1 MRETSDAARTAG
13 PSRDRDGYMPIRGY
27 AAIGDGRTVALVAG
41 DGSIDWLALPNL
53 DSPSVFGALLDASRG
68 GRFSLEPALPYETT
82 RRYLPDTNVLETTFT
97 TDLGRVRVTDALL
110 LNGPGLAP
118 LRELVRVVDGID
130 GSVPMS
136 WSVEPRFGYAAA
148 RTSIVVRSGVPVAS
162 SGPDAIGIVSFDLG
176 RPDVADGRI
185 SGGAEVRA
193 GSTGMLVL
201 SAASQEPVVVPSRDE
216 ALDRLRRTRDAWSGW
231 SAARPF
237 AGPFR
242 DAVVR
247 SGLALRLLVFSP
259 SGAIAG
265 AATTSLPEQIGG
277 VRNWD
282 YRFSW
287 VRDAAASLEALIALD
302 CPVEAE
308 AYFWWLMNASQLS
321 RPNLRVLYRLDGGTQ
336 ARERTLDLAGYRR
349 SRPVRAGN
357 AAIDQL
363 QLDIYGD
370 LLHCSWLYAEAVGEL
385 DRDLGNR
392 LARIADLVCE
402 IWRTPDSG
410 IWEVRS
416 EPRHYTQ
423 SKMMCWVALD
433 RAIALATSTR
443 VPSDRV
449 DRWVRERDAIEA
461 FVEERCWSDRLHS
474 YVRSDGSEDLDASV
488 LHASILGYGEPAGE
502 RMLGTMAAIDRHLR
516 NGPLV
521 MRYVVDDGLPGEEGA
536 FLACSFWLA
545 DAWARAGRV
554 DEAEQLMERLI
565 AMANDVGL
573 YAEEIDPADGS
584 FLGNFPQALPHLALI
599 GAATAIE
606 EARRGRT

>member
-1 MRETSDAARTAG
+1 MRERAGAPWNARLA
-13 PSRDRDGYMPIRGY
+13 RDPDGYLPIRGY
-27 AAIGDGRTVALVAG
+27 AAIGDGRTVALVG
-41 DGSIDWLALPNL
+41 LDGSIDWLALPNL

-68 GRFSLEPALPYETT
+68 GRFSLEPAVPYEAT
-82 RRYLPDTNVLETTFT
+82 RRYVPDTNVLETTFT
-97 TDLGRVRVTDALL
+97 TERGAVRLTDALL
-110 LNGPGLAP
+110 MDGPGLAP
-118 LRELVRVVDGID
+118 LRELVRMVEGID
-130 GSVPMS
+130 GTVPMR
-136 WSVEPRFGYAAA
+136 WAVEPRFGYAAA
-148 RTSIVVRSGVPVAS
+148 HTSIELRGGVPIAS
-162 SGPDAIGIVSFDLG
+162 AGSDALGIVSFGLG
-176 RPDVADGRI
+176 RAEVADRRITGR
-185 SGGAEVRA
+185 SEVRG

-201 SAASQEPVVVPSRDE
+201 SATGQEPLVVPSRDE
-216 ALDRLRRTRDAWSGW
+216 ALERLRLTREAWSSW
-231 SAARPF
+231 AAARPDV
-237 AGPFR
+237 GPFR

-265 AATTSLPEQIGG
+265 AATTSLPEEIGG

-287 VRDAAASLEALIALD
+287 VRDAAATLEALIALD

-308 AYFWWLMNASQLS
+308 AYFWWLMSASQLS
-321 RPNLRVLYRLDGGTQ
+321 KPDLQVLYRLDGGGR
-336 ARERTLDLAGYRR
+336 ARERTLDLAGYRG

-370 LLHCSWLYAEAVGEL
+370 LLHCSWLYAETVGEL
-385 DRDLGNR
+385 DRDLGAR
-392 LARIADLVCE
+392 LAGIADLVCG

-416 EPRHYTQ
+416 EPRHFTH

-433 RAIALATSTR
+433 RAIALAASLR

-449 DRWVRERDAIEA
+449 ERWTRERDAIGA

-474 YVRSDGSEDLDASV
+474 YVRSAGSEELDASV
-488 LHASILGYGEPAGE
+488 LHASILGYGEPDGD
-502 RMLGTMAAIDRHLR
+502 RMLGTLAAIERHLR
-516 NGPLV
+516 DGPLV
-521 MRYVVDDGLPGEEGA
+521 TRYLSDDGLPGEEGA

-545 DAWARAGRV
+545 DAWARAGRT
-554 DEAEQLMERLI
+554 DRAEQLMEQLI

-573 YAEEIDPADGS
+573 YAEEVDPEDGA

-599 GAATAIE
+599 GAAAAIE
-606 EARRGRT
+606 EARRT

>member
-1 MRETSDAARTAG
+1 MRERSNAARDAR
-13 PSRDRDGYMPIRGY
+13 PLRDGDGYLPIRGY
-27 AAIGDGRTVALVAG
+27 AAIGDGRTVALVAM

-68 GRFSLEPALPYETT
+68 GRFWLEPPLPYATT
-82 RRYLPDTNVLETTFT
+82 RRYDPDTNVLETTFT
-97 TDLGRVRVTDALL
+97 TDLGTVRVTDALL
-110 LNGPGLAP
+110 FDGSGLSP
-118 LRELVRVVDGID
+118 LRELVRVVDGVD
-130 GSVPMS
+130 GTVPMR
-136 WSVEPRFGYAAA
+136 WSVEPRFGYASA
-148 RTSIVVRSGVPVAS
+148 RTSIAVRDGVPVAS
-162 SGPDAIGIVSFDLG
+162 SGTDALAVVSFGLG

-185 SGGAEVRA
+185 TGGSEVRA

-201 SAASQEPVVVPSRDE
+201 SAASQEPVVVPSRGE
-216 ALDRLRRTRDAWSGW
+216 VLDRLRRTRDAWSGW
-231 SAARPF
+231 AAARSH

-242 DAVVR
+242 DAVIR

-265 AATTSLPEQIGG
+265 AATTSLPEEIGG

-302 CPVEAE
+302 CPIEAE

-321 RPNLRVLYRLDGGTQ
+321 RPNLQVLYRLDGGTR

-363 QLDIYGD
+363 QLDMYGD

-385 DRDLGNR
+385 DGDLGGR
-392 LARIADLVCE
+392 LARIADLVCR
-402 IWRTPDSG
+402 IWRSPDSG

-416 EPRHYTQ
+416 EPRQYTQ

-433 RAIALATSTR
+433 RAIALAASSR
-443 VPSDRV
+443 IPSDRV
-449 DRWVRERDAIEA
+449 DRWVRERDAIET
-461 FVEERCWSDRLHS
+461 FVEERCWSEALRS
-474 YVRSDGSEDLDASV
+474 YVRSAGSEDLDASV

-502 RMLGTMAAIDRHLR
+502 RMLGTLTAIDRHLR
-516 NGPLV
+516 DGPLV
-521 MRYVVDDGLPGEEGA
+521 MRYLGDDGLPGEEGA

-554 DEAEQLMERLI
+554 EEAEQLMERLL

-573 YAEEIDPADGS
+573 YAEEVDPGNGS

-606 EARRGRT
+606 EARRGRP

>member
-1 MRETSDAARTAG
+1 MRETSDAARIAG
-13 PSRDRDGYMPIRGY
+13 PTRDRDGYLPIRGY
-27 AAIGDGRTVALVAG
+27 AAIGDGRTVALVAV

-68 GRFSLEPALPYETT
+68 GRFSLEPTIPYETT
-82 RRYLPDTNVLETTFT
+82 RRYVPGTNVLETTFS
-97 TDLGRVRVTDALL
+97 TDLGTVRVIDALL

-118 LRELVRVVDGID
+118 LRELARVVEGVDGA
-130 GSVPMS
+130 VPMG
-136 WSVEPRFGYAAA
+136 WTVEPRFGYASA
-148 RTSIVVRSGVPVAS
+148 RTSIAVRAGVPIAS
-162 SGPDAIGIVSFDLG
+162 SGPDALGIVSLGLG

-185 SGGAEVRA
+185 SGRADVRA

-201 SAASQEPVVVPSRDE
+201 SAASQEPVVVPSRDDV
-216 ALDRLRRTRDAWSGW
+216 LDRLHRTEDAWSGW
-231 SAARPF
+231 AAARSY

-242 DAVVR
+242 DAVIR

-265 AATTSLPEQIGG
+265 AATTSLPEEIGG

-321 RPNLRVLYRLDGGTQ
+321 RPNLQVLYRLDGGIR
-336 ARERTLDLAGYRR
+336 ARERTLDLAGYRS

-385 DRDLGNR
+385 DRDLGAR

-433 RAIALATSTR
+433 RAIALAASAR

-449 DRWVRERDAIEA
+449 DRWARERDAIEA
-461 FVEERCWSDRLHS
+461 FVEERCWSDSLHS

-488 LHASILGYGEPAGE
+488 LHASILGYGAPAGE
-502 RMLGTMAAIDRHLR
+502 RMLGTLAAIDRHLR
-516 NGPLV
+516 DGPLV
-521 MRYVVDDGLPGEEGA
+521 MRYLGDDGLPGEEGA
-536 FLACSFWLA
+536 FVACSFWLV

-554 DEAEQLMERLI
+554 DEAEQLMERLLS
-565 AMANDVGL
+565 MANDVGL
-573 YAEEIDPADGS
+573 FAEEVDPEDGA

-606 EARRGRT
+606 EARRGET

>member
-1 MRETSDAARTAG
+1 MRERSDAARDARPT
-13 PSRDRDGYMPIRGY
+13 RDRDGYLPIRGY
-27 AAIGDGRTVALVAG
+27 AAIGDGRTVALVAV

-82 RRYLPDTNVLETTFT
+82 RSYVPDTNVLETMFT
-97 TDLGRVRVTDALL
+97 TDLGTVRVTDALL
-110 LNGPGLAP
+110 LNGPGPAP
-118 LRELVRVVDGID
+118 LRELVRVVDGVD
-130 GSVPMS
+130 GTVPMR

-148 RTSIVVRSGVPVAS
+148 RTSIAVRDGVPVAS
-162 SGPDAIGIVSFDLG
+162 SGADAIGIVSFGLG

-185 SGGAEVRA
+185 TGRSEVRA
-193 GSTGMLVL
+193 GSAGMLVL
-201 SAASQEPVVVPSRDE
+201 SAASQEPVVIPSRDE
-216 ALDRLRRTRDAWSGW
+216 VLDRLHRTREAWRGW
-231 SAARPF
+231 AAARLYE
-237 AGPFR
+237 GPLR
-242 DAVVR
+242 DAVIR

-259 SGAIAG
+259 SGAIVG

-321 RPNLRVLYRLDGGTQ
+321 RPNLQVLYRLDGGTR

-363 QLDIYGD
+363 QLDIYGN

-385 DRDLGNR
+385 DRDLGDR

-416 EPRHYTQ
+416 EPRHYTH

-433 RAIALATSTR
+433 RAIALAASSR

-449 DRWVRERDAIEA
+449 DRWARERDAIEA
-461 FVEERCWSDRLHS
+461 FVEERCWSDWLHS
-474 YVRSDGSEDLDASV
+474 YVRSDGSGDLDASV

-502 RMLGTMAAIDRHLR
+502 RMLGTLAAIDRHLR
-516 NGPLV
+516 DGPLV

-536 FLACSFWLA
+536 FLACSFWLT
-545 DAWARAGRV
+545 DALARAGRV
-554 DEAEQLMERLI
+554 DEAQKLMEGLI

-573 YAEEIDPADGS
+573 YAEEVDPKDGA

-606 EARRGRT
+606 EARRGST